1 MKEQSTD
8 TAATDM
14 NARLRLRRTT
24 TPADLTER
32 LFGTPEP
39 VPDDDQPATDTDDT
53 GPETAA

>member
-1 MKEQSTD
+1 MTEEQSTD

-24 TPADLTER
+24 SPADLTER

-39 VPDDDQPATDTDDT
+39 EAGTDDEGAST
-53 GPETAA
+53 GDDAA